1 MTSRNSPVFGPRM
14 IRPFLPAALAAVFL
28 AAAANAAAE
37 DQETD
42 AAAVAEPTREEM
54 RDAYRQRVAALNSE
68 AVELLGEEDAQ
79 AMQLTMED
87 LQKLSCRPLERPG
100 IEFDCRVELRTR
112 IAEREP
118 TTRLVNLWVI
128 REGSGWIVR

>member
-1 MTSRNSPVFGPRM
+1 MLGR
-14 IRPFLPAALAAVFL
+14 FLPAAALAAVL
-28 AAAANAAAE
+28 LAAANAVAE
-37 DQETD
+37 DQET
-42 AAAVAEPTREEM
+42 AVVEPTREEM
-54 RDAYRQRVAALNSE
+54 RDAYRQRVTALNSE
-68 AVELLGEEDAQ
+68 AVELLGEEDAG
-79 AMQLTMED
+79 AMRLTMED
-87 LQKLSCRPLERPG
+87 LQKLGCRPLERPG